1 MERLSPA
8 VPCGTLARGCPDPR
22 SVGLGFSWLRHRC
35 RRGVLF
41 CGCHSEAS
49 PEQGTAA
56 SSKAA
61 AADGAVGRAQ
71 ALGQGRCVA
80 VRGRSGP
87 EQRDAPRS
95 PAGLQACQLA
105 LSART
110 VWARCPNSHL
120 ARRYGITDK
129 NPAGDY
135 WKKVPGTVTCFTGRC
150 RALRGSRGCVLGLTG
165 CSYGSRGREP
175 PARAPPRLTLR
186 EGSHHPSSARVP
198 RKGTRCWATHFEL
211 GNRHRS
217 WVAWGA
223 RSWKV
228 PCLGL
233 DPGARLQLPS
243 PRPG

>member
-1 MERLSPA
+1 MARSLGA
-8 VPCGTLARGCPDPR
+8 ARTLGPSVLGPRG
-22 SVGLGFSWLRHRC
+22 F
-35 RRGVLF
+35 
-41 CGCHSEAS
+41 A
-49 PEQGTAA
+49 T
-56 SSKAA
+56 
-61 AADGAVGRAQ
+61 AADGASCSAAATPRPAQDRALPPAPRPLRLTAQSGEHRPSGRGGAW
-71 ALGQGRCVA
+71 AE
-80 VRGRSGP
+80 RGRSGP

-150 RALRGSRGCVLGLTG
+150 RALRGSRGCVLRLTG

-228 PCLGL
+228 PCLGP